1 MSLVKHSSPDSP
13 QPKPPPLTPHPPGT
27 QETVFT
33 RGEGWK
39 PMVSRKPLLCG
50 TVWRGHSPPT
60 PPTPTLPRPHRYG
73 LQNRAYFP
81 FKFSAIKMGGALK
94 KQQERD
100 FHQQGRRPSAG
111 RCSLGLSH
119 HPQALSQPGCGPP
132 SGPTWSHRERCLLC

>member
-81 FKFSAIKMGGALK
+81 FKFSAIKMGGGFK
-94 KQQERD
+94 KATGEGFSPARQKAKCWQMQLGAVPSPTGSVPARL
-100 FHQQGRRPSAG
+100 RPAFRPYLES
-111 RCSLGLSH
+111 S
-119 HPQALSQPGCGPP
+119 
-132 SGPTWSHRERCLLC
+132 